1 MAIRKLMPCDDN
13 DQGTLQLKEL
23 EEVNKKK
30 SYMQFTGVEEVC
42 ININKP

>member
-1 MAIRKLMPCDDN
+1 MAIRKLMPCDDS
-13 DQGTLQLKEL
+13 DQKILQLKEL
-23 EEVNKKK
+23 QKK